1 MVNKRI
7 QVSTERL
14 IDDMKNVVTDSEILM
29 REVGNELSEKAK
41 QARARLAVS
50 LESAKERCGELQE
63 RAKLTAKAADE
74 MVHEHPY
81 TSMGVALAAGV
92 LIGVLIARK

>member
-29 REVGNELSEKAK
+29 REVGSELSDKAK
-41 QARARLAVS
+41 QAKARLAVS
-50 LESAKERCGELQE
+50 LESAKAAYGSLQE
-63 RAKLTAKAADE
+63 RAKHTAEAADQA
-74 MVHEHPY
+74 VHNHPY
-81 TSMGVALAAGV
+81 TSIGIALAAGV
-92 LIGVLIARK
+92 VLGVLVARR